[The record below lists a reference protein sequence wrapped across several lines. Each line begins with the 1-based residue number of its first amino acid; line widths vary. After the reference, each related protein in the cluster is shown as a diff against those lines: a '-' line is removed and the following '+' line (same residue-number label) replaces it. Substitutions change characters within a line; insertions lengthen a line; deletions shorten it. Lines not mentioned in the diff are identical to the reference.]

1 MNNSQIHVE
10 YIKTTSNIF
19 KYECLLGSYFPKLNS
34 KTSFKTKSR
43 KRYFII
49 CVRRIDRNKEMKE
62 NSNRKQSLPSKWKC
76 SFFATETS

>member
-49 CVRRIDRNKEMKE
+49 CVRIDRNKEIKE
-62 NSNRKQSLPSKWKC
+62 NSNRKQPLLSTWKC
-76 SFFATETS
+76 SFFATEIS